1 MKMHDSNDQNLPRS
15 HPIDQSIG
23 NPCEPA
29 TARSRRELLPSKGM
43 RNYASDRNLDFLKE
57 IEGESWRNF
66 AIIIS
71 RTRQFFQSNRQKPVP
86 QSSPSIFP

>member
-15 HPIDQSIG
+15 HPLDQSIG
-23 NPCEPA
+23 KPCESA
-29 TARSRRELLPSKGM
+29 TARSRRELLPGKRM
-43 RNYASDRNLDFLKE
+43 RSYPSDGNLDFLE
-57 IEGESWRNF
+57 EFLGERRRNL

-86 QSSPSIFP
+86 QS